1 MGDLLDRVL
10 EVHGGLEQWNQ
21 YRQVQAT
28 IVTGGAF
35 WGMKGLIQ
43 DPKPRLMRVK
53 LHEEWSSVRPFGAPD
68 MLTDFTPARIAILK
82 TDGTV
87 VAERSNPREA
97 FEGHDQKT
105 PWDPLH
111 RAYFNGYALWTYLT
125 TPFLLAMN
133 GVQTAEIEPW
143 REGDE
148 TCRVLRVLFPGTIA
162 THSTVQ
168 DFFFGEDLL
177 LRRHD
182 YNVDVA
188 GGFDAAQA
196 VFAYVEADGVK
207 LPTQRRAY
215 TRGPDHRPVLD
226 PLMVSI
232 DISEVRFE

>member
-10 EVHGGLEQWNQ
+10 EAHGGLVQWNQ

-35 WGMKGLIQ
+35 WGMKGLVQ

-53 LHEEWSSVRPFGAPD
+53 LHEEWSSVAPFGALD
-68 MLTDFTPARIAILK
+68 MLTDFTPDRIAILK

-97 FEGHDQKT
+97 FGGHNQNT

-111 RAYFNGYALWTYLT
+111 RAYINGYALWTYLT

-143 REGDE
+143 RKVP
-148 TCRVLRVLFPGTIA
+148 RPGAYCARSSRARPA
-162 THSTVQ
+162 TAPFRISSSARICSCGGTTTTSTS
-168 DFFFGEDLL
+168 
-177 LRRHD
+177 R
-182 YNVDVA
+182 
-188 GGFDAAQA
+188 AASTPRSSCSSMSR
-196 VFAYVEADGVK
+196 
-207 LPTQRRAY
+207 PT
-215 TRGPDHRPVLD
+215 G
-226 PLMVSI
+226 
-232 DISEVRFE
+232 